1 MSVLVSITSFL
12 RDYIFNQPAF
22 FIGLVALL
30 GLVLQRKRFSDVV
43 TGTFKTVVG
52 VLIITTAAGQ
62 IAGQLLSLAPV
73 IQNAFGLE
81 AFIFEEAMG
90 TDNFIQEYG
99 SLITL
104 VMAFGFLVNLLL
116 ARLTRFKYIY
126 LTGHLMFWMSLV
138 WVAVLV
144 ETFGR
149 DISATAIVVS
159 GAAVMGLYWTLQPAL
174 TQKYMERVTG
184 SDELALGHT
193 TGVAAFLA
201 GWVGERVGK
210 PEDSTE
216 NMRLSE
222 NLRFFQDITVTV
234 SLVMASVYVLA
245 SLFAGSEVVSQF
257 SGGQHYI
264 YWGILEGIKFGAFVT
279 ILLLGVRMM
288 IAEIVPAFRGIAQ
301 KVVPNAKPALDC
313 PVVFA
318 YAPTAVIVGF
328 LSTFITVIAL
338 TVFFGLSGIGVL
350 IPPMI
355 PIFFPGATAGVFGN
369 ATGGRRGA
377 IAAGIVTG
385 LIIGIGEVAM
395 IKLMNTTV
403 PDLFAWA
410 TDPDWAIF
418 GGLWRLILSLF
429 S

>member
-1 MSVLVSITSFL
+1 MSVLVAIANIL
-12 RDYIFNQPAF
+12 KDYVFNQPAF

-30 GLVLQRKRFSDVV
+30 GLLLQKKAFSDVV
-43 TGTFKTVVG
+43 SGTLKTVVG

-62 IAGQLLSLAPV
+62 IAGQLLNLAPIV
-73 IQNAFGLE
+73 QKAFGLPSFTF
-81 AFIFEEAMG
+81 ANAIG
-90 TDNFIQEYG
+90 TNNFIQQYG

-104 VMAFGFLVNLLL
+104 VMAFGFVVNLLL
-116 ARLTRFKYIY
+116 ARFTRFKYIY
-126 LTGHLMFWMSLV
+126 LTGHLMFWMALV

-144 ETFGR
+144 ETFGPNLS
-149 DISATAIVVS
+149 SAAIVLS
-159 GAAVMGLYWTLQPAL
+159 GAVVMGLYWTLQPAL
-174 TQKYMERVTG
+174 TQKYMRRVTN
-184 SDELALGHT
+184 SDDLALGHT
-193 TGVAAFLA
+193 TGIAAFLA

-216 NMRLSE
+216 NMRVSE
-222 NLRFFQDITVTV
+222 NLRFFQDITVAT
-234 SLVMASVYVLA
+234 SLVMALVYVVANLV
-245 SLFAGSEVVSQF
+245 AGPETVSQY
-257 SGGQHYI
+257 SGGQNYI

-313 PVVFA
+313 PIVFT

-328 LSTFITVIAL
+328 LSTFITVIIL
-338 TVFFGLSGIGVL
+338 TVICGLSGIGVL

-377 IAAGIVTG
+377 IVAGVICG
-385 LIIGIGEVAM
+385 LIIGLGEMAM
-395 IKLMNTTV
+395 VQVMNHTV
-403 PDLFAWA
+403 PDVFAWA
-410 TDPDWAIF
+410 TDPDWAVFAGFWRAVLSIF
-418 GGLWRLILSLF
+418 H
-429 S
+429 